1 MNKKFIAILF
11 ISLNIFFYN
20 QNSVLGNGG
29 YGGVCSTGGTNLRPT
44 YNNWWDMGENNET
57 TVTPPSNN
65 EVTVHQS
72 SKLTEILTK
81 YCVPSSIEGC
91 TTASQATFISA
102 KTRCDC
108 LGKDGTHKNW
118 TFYDTETRY
127 CQDCI
132 YGSFTTEASHND
144 RESCEPIKCP
154 EGYVAQLITVD
165 TDTKT
170 GCPSGFALKEIT
182 VSVGCGTGFKL
193 QSYDTD
199 KKIFK

>member
-1 MNKKFIAILF
+1 MNKKFSTILF

-29 YGGVCSTGGTNLRPT
+29 YGGVCSTGGTNSRPT
-44 YNNWWDMGENNET
+44 YNNWWDIGGNSET
-57 TVTPPSNN
+57 TVTQTSR
-65 EVTVHQS
+65 
-72 SKLTEILTK
+72 LTQILSK

-108 LGKDGTHKNW
+108 LGGGNSHQNW
-118 TFYDTETRY
+118 TFYDTTTRY

-154 EGYVAQLITVD
+154 EGYVAKCIGE
-165 TDTKT
+165 
-170 GCPSGFALKEIT
+170 GCPPGSQTYTSCPTGYVLKEIKNN
-182 VSVGCGTGFKL
+182 CGTGFKL
-193 QSYDTD
+193 KTYNT
-199 KKIFK
+199 KTETFY